1 MAPDL
6 NSSRWFL
13 LLSLALVLSLCLLVL
28 SPFLTPVLLAIV
40 VATLLY
46 PLYEGFERRLGGR
59 RSLSSV
65 CMCVFVTFLIIIPT
79 FLLAVTLTA
88 EMQRAFA
95 QFQQLVEQGGFH
107 IRGSERLLAAW
118 RRVGGILGLTES
130 EMAGGLQTLLRES
143 ALFLVRN
150 SSAILTG
157 FVSVVADFFIMLF
170 TLFFLFRD
178 GKALLGWC
186 VSLVPLGAAH
196 KRRMML
202 RFKDTVM
209 ALFLGS
215 FSTSAA
221 QGVATW
227 GILWTLGFQ
236 NALFWGTL
244 AAFTSLVPLFG
255 AGLVWIP
262 ASLYLLLQG
271 NWPQAVILAVFGSLV
286 ISTLDNIVRPLVM
299 RKTSSDLHT
308 LLIFFGILGG
318 ISMFGFSGLILGPV
332 IMAFTVT
339 ILDIARLEFQPGVG
353 PQ

>member
-6 NSSRWFL
+6 KSSRWFL

-46 PLYEGFERRLGGR
+46 PFYEDFDRRLGGR

-79 FLLAVTLTA
+79 FLLGATLTA

-95 QFQQLVEQGGFH
+95 RFQQLVEQGGLH
-107 IRGSERLLAAW
+107 IQGSERLLAAW
-118 RRVGGILGLTES
+118 RRVGGILGLTEL
-130 EMAGGLQTLLRES
+130 EMTAGLQSVLRES

-150 SSAILTG
+150 SSAILSG
-157 FVSVVADFFIMLF
+157 FVGVVTDFFVMLF

-178 GKALLGWC
+178 GKALLEWC
-186 VSLVPLGAAH
+186 LSLIPLGAAQ
-196 KRRMML
+196 KRRMTL
-202 RFKDTVM
+202 RFKDTVV

-215 FSTSAA
+215 FTTSAA

-227 GILWTLGFQ
+227 GILWMLGFQ

-262 ASLYLLLQG
+262 ASIYLL
-271 NWPQAVILAVFGSLV
+271 V
-286 ISTLDNIVRPLVM
+286 
-299 RKTSSDLHT
+299 
-308 LLIFFGILGG
+308 
-318 ISMFGFSGLILGPV
+318 
-332 IMAFTVT
+332 
-339 ILDIARLEFQPGVG
+339 
-353 PQ
+353 